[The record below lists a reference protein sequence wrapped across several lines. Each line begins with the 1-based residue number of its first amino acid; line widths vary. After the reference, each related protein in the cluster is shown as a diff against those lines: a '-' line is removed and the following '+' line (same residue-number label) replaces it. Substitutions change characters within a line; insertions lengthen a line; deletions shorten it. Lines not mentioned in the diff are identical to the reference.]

1 MSGTFSI
8 HNKPAVILFDSSAS
22 HSFISPKFGAKV
34 GLNFYHTKGSYMI
47 STPGGKIA
55 SNQIIRLMPIKLG
68 SIVVNTDLILLP
80 LEGMDVILGMN
91 WMAQHGVMLDIPS
104 RAVELN
110 SPKYGATTLYLPFR
124 ECTNSCA
131 FAMSESK
138 LEEIL
143 VVCEY
148 TDVFPDDL
156 PGMPLDREI
165 EFVIELQ
172 PGTAPI
178 SRRPYRMPPKEL
190 AELKIQLQ

>member
-1 MSGTFSI
+1 
-8 HNKPAVILFDSSAS
+8 
-22 HSFISPKFGAKV
+22 
-34 GLNFYHTKGSYMI
+34 MI

-138 LEEIL
+138 LEEIP

-148 TDVFPDDL
+148 TNVFPDDL
-156 PGMPLDREI
+156 PGMPPDREN
-165 EFVIELQ
+165 
-172 PGTAPI
+172 
-178 SRRPYRMPPKEL
+178 
-190 AELKIQLQ
+190 